1 MELGHSGCAA
11 QMPIRSFVA
20 DHRVSEVRNRFL
32 GPIESTVSGSAAG
45 LVARLGNAGEEPAV

>member
-1 MELGHSGCAA
+1 
-11 QMPIRSFVA
+11 MPIRSFVA